1 MDCMDKFYSKSL
13 GCILPWIPKM
23 INQTYQNMSICT
35 GKAKFEAFQNFSKKI
50 LSPEMKKELVNAGCL
65 IPNCKQRSWGKPLR
79 YSCSNVMTDVDLIMG
94 QVKSN
99 RFLHKNEHFQRIV
112 RQLGIIPSKPAF
124 NFF

>member
-50 LSPEMKKELVNAGCL
+50 LSPQMKKELVNAGCL

-79 YSCSNVMTDVDLIMG
+79 YSYSNVMTGVDLIMH
-94 QVKSN
+94 SPPN
-99 RFLHKNEHFQRIV
+99 
-112 RQLGIIPSKPAF
+112 
-124 NFF
+124 